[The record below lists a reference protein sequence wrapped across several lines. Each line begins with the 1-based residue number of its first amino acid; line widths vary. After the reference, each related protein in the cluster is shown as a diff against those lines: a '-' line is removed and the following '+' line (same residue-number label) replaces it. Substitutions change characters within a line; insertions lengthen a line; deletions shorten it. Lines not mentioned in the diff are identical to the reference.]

1 MYCVVNLNNSHSLLI
16 LYCVAVNYLVFI
28 SADSESVCVK
38 SVFTVFAIF
47 PADTVIPFHGGV
59 HKISR
64 LGSIYFCA
72 YFCVLVFQ
80 WQIQYLVV
88 AI

>member
-28 SADSESVCVK
+28 SADSESVCVYH
-38 SVFTVFAIF
+38 
-47 PADTVIPFHGGV
+47 DTVIPFHGGV

-80 WQIQYLVV
+80 WQIQYLLV